1 MKNLRLCQ
9 VFVREPENM
18 NDVKL
23 NSMLETAIAAARLAG
38 IEALKAQSSIQISVK
53 NQSEVVTDADKRC
66 QQIIIDKI
74 SARFPEDGFIGEEG
88 ANGKIFKQQPKK
100 TEKIWWVI
108 DPIDGTN
115 NFVNQ
120 MPFFSISIAAMKDG
134 FPIVGVVFEPANNS
148 MFTAVKD
155 GQAGLNDKPIFAKEE
170 ALGQF
175 SSVALDSYFDK
186 QVASWANKIMQI
198 TKFRNLGSTAMHLAY
213 VAKGSLAAAIFS
225 HSKLWDIAAGAL
237 IAQTAGAIIS
247 DWKGNPVFP
256 VDLDNYNGE
265 RFRVAAA
272 NKKSHSEIIRL
283 INT

>member
-18 NDVKL
+18 NGVKL
-23 NSMLETAIAAARLAG
+23 NSMLETAIEAARLAG
-38 IEALKAQSSIQISVK
+38 IETLKAQSNIQISIK

-74 SARFPEDGFIGEEG
+74 SACFPEDGFIAEEG
-88 ANGKIFKQQPKK
+88 TEGKIFKQQPKN

-155 GQAGLNDKPIFAKEE
+155 GQAGLNDTPIIAKAEP
-170 ALGQF
+170 LGQF

-186 QVASWANKIMQI
+186 HVAAWANKIMQI